1 VIPETIDL
9 GDGFA
14 LERARPD
21 DAPWIARAVGESL
34 EHLRPYLEW
43 AAPEQAVEATQRAR
57 LVALQ
62 DSWARAEQFGFL
74 VRRTGEPAVLGST
87 GLHWQHPD
95 RYGGGAIEIGYW
107 IHADWCN
114 RGLATRAAGALTTA
128 AFGLDEVERVVIRCD
143 ESNAASAAVPR
154 KLGFTL
160 HGAEDAPVKAPAE
173 TGTYLVWIYTPA
185 PAAAGQ

>member
-1 VIPETIDL
+1 MIPETIDL
-9 GDGFA
+9 DDGFV

-21 DAPWIARAVGESL
+21 DAYWIAHAVGESL
-34 EHLRPYLEW
+34 EHLRPYLAW
-43 AAPEQAVEATQRAR
+43 AAPEQAVESTQRAR
-57 LVALQ
+57 LVALD

-74 VRRTGEPAVLGST
+74 VRRVGEPAVLGST

-114 RGLATRAAGALTTA
+114 RGLATRAAGALTTVA
-128 AFGLDEVERVVIRCD
+128 VGLVGVERVVIRCD
-143 ESNAASAAVPR
+143 VSNAPSAAVPR

-160 HGAEDAPVKAPAE
+160 YGTEDAPIKAPAE
-173 TGTYLVWIYTPA
+173 TGTFLVWIRTRTPA
-185 PAAAGQ
+185 TASR